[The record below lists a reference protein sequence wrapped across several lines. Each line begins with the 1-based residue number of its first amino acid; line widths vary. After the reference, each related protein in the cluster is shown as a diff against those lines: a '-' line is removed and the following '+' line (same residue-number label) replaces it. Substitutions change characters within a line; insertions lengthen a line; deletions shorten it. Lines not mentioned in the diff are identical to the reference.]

1 MDSLSWRDRLLA
13 AIEKKGLNLRTA
25 SIRAGKSPSYL
36 HSLLT
41 RNQKPSVESIVEVAQ
56 GLEISPLWLIFNL
69 DIDPA
74 TEKLILRYQSLDPKR
89 REAVQSMVEAMLPV
103 TADQDEDA
111 TESDDKS

>member
-1 MDSLSWRDRLLA
+1 M
-13 AIEKKGLNLRTA
+13 
-25 SIRAGKSPSYL
+25 
-36 HSLLT
+36 
-41 RNQKPSVESIVEVAQ
+41 EVAQ

-69 DIDPA
+69 DIDPE

-103 TADQDEDA
+103 TADQGEDA